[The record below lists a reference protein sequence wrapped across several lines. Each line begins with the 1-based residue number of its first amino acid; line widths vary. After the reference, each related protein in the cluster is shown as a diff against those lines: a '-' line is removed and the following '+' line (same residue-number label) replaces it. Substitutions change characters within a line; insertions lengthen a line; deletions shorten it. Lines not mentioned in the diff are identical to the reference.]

1 MQPTNYATSLS
12 SQFVADYPHEQYWCG
27 LPPFSVISLSRA
39 SLRLMPPGAYEVTS
53 PTRSHF
59 AYYCFAYYYYS
70 IVPLGLLYSLKV
82 FLMLQQTREGS
93 SNIHH

>member
-39 SLRLMPPGAYEVTS
+39 SLRLMPPGAYEATS
-53 PTRSHF
+53 PTPILPT
-59 AYYCFAYYYYS
+59 
-70 IVPLGLLYSLKV
+70 IVLPTITTV
-82 FLMLQQTREGS
+82 
-93 SNIHH
+93 